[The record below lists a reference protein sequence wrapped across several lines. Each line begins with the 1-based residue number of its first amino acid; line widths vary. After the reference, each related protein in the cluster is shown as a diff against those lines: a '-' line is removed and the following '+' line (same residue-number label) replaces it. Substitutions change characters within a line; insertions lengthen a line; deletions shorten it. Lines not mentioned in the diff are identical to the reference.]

1 MSPLSFFL
9 VRFARAVLALAL
21 LIAGHTAGNGALLL
35 LSGLVLVGVA
45 TANFRA
51 ERGTVASLHPAGL
64 GFALGLTLALLAGDT
79 SGTAAAA
86 ARCLGWAVV
95 VLSVVLMG
103 ANVLTSRRRSCA

>member
-1 MSPLSFFL
+1 VSPLSFFL
-9 VRFARAVLALAL
+9 VRFALAVLALAL
-21 LIAGHTAGNGALLL
+21 LIAGHTAGSGALLL

-51 ERGTVASLHPAGL
+51 ERGTVASLYPAGL

-79 SGTAAAA
+79 SGTAAT

-103 ANVLTSRRRSCA
+103 ANVLTSRRRSRA